1 MSKTLKKFKKQYETD
16 DRHHDAKRKKL
27 LFKNKQIRS
36 IDRVLKT
43 NDLNKIL
50 KHDDN

>member
-1 MSKTLKKFKKQYETD
+1 MSKTLKKFKKQYDTD

-36 IDRVLKT
+36 IDRALKT
-43 NDLNKIL
+43 NDLQTIL
-50 KHDDN
+50 KYNDN

>member
-1 MSKTLKKFKKQYETD
+1 MSKTLKKFKKQYDVD

-36 IDRVLKT
+36 IDRVLKS

-50 KHDDN
+50 KYDET